1 MTKSTVQQERSSFLF
16 STFLLSASML
26 LVKVIGAFFKIP
38 LMNLLGET
46 GMAYFSGAYTVFTA
60 VYAVTVSG
68 LTGASAKLFSAYDAL
83 RRRKDIRR
91 LQKLTLWLY
100 GGIGAVGTAV
110 MLLGAKAFASWIGC
124 ELSAPATRAASAA
137 VFFCCLMAAYRGYFE
152 GMNDMLPTALSQI
165 VEACSKLFFGLFG
178 AFWVLYRAK
187 NEYATSGTVFGQ
199 NADSLQQ
206 AVSIAMPY
214 AAAAVLLGISLS
226 TFLGLCCLWGMKR
239 LDRRQMA
246 QSQTEAVIPVGAL
259 LSELTAAA
267 FPITVSTVM
276 MQLIPL
282 IDTTTIFRGM
292 SRYFQ
297 ANPAAKQQIQSILA
311 AGEDVET
318 FCFGIFSAC
327 VTLFNLIPTIAGLIS
342 KTALPAVSRLTAV
355 DDREQTSPYIRA
367 VLTCALYITVPAS
380 LGMSAIARLILQV
393 LYARQPYTAVYGEQ
407 TLQILGLAALCSGI
421 VFPLAAILQA
431 GKHFWTPVFCQ
442 LSGAAVKLVGNLL
455 FIPMYGMR
463 GAAYATFA
471 GYLVMTL
478 GMMVAGYR
486 YYQKML
492 AWFDAAKILLLGTIS
507 AAGARICCRMLKQ
520 YALPE
525 VFILGISMLIA
536 AGIYLLGTFFCNPI
550 TKNTINL
557 LSGKE
562 KTRKGLEKIRIIR

>member
-1 MTKSTVQQERSSFLF
+1 MKKISVQQDRSSFF
-16 STFLLSASML
+16 VSTFLLSASML
-26 LVKVIGAFFKIP
+26 LVKVIGALFKIP

-46 GMAYFSGAYTVFTA
+46 GMAYFSGAYTIFTA

-83 RRRKDIRR
+83 RRTKDIRR
-91 LQKLTLWLY
+91 LQRLTLWLY
-100 GGIGAVGTAV
+100 GGIGAVGTGV
-110 MLLGAKAFASWIGC
+110 MLLGARAFASWIGC
-124 ELSAPATRAASAA
+124 ELSAPATRAAAAA

-165 VEACSKLFFGLFG
+165 IEAFSKLIFGLFG

-187 NEYATSGTVFGQ
+187 NEFAASGTVFGQ

-226 TFLGLCCLWGMKR
+226 TFLGLCCLWGLKK
-239 LDRRQMA
+239 LDHRRIVKP
-246 QSQTEAVIPVGAL
+246 QTQAIIPIRNL
-259 LSELTAAA
+259 LSELAAAA

-282 IDTTTIFRGM
+282 IDTTTMFRGLN
-292 SRYFQ
+292 RYFQ
-297 ANPAAKQQIQSILA
+297 ADPAAEQQILHIITE
-311 AGEDVET
+311 GENPET

-342 KTALPAVSRLTAV
+342 KTALPAVSRLTAI
-355 DDREQTSPYIRA
+355 DDRENTGSYIRA
-367 VLTCALYITVPAS
+367 VLLCAMYITVPAS
-380 LGMSAIARLILQV
+380 LGMSAIAKLILQV

-407 TLQILGLAALCSGI
+407 ILQILGLAALCSGI
-421 VFPLAAILQA
+421 IFPLAAILQA
-431 GKHFWTPVFCQ
+431 GKHFWSPVICQ
-442 LSGAAVKLVGNLL
+442 LSGAAVKLIGNLL
-455 FIPMYGMR
+455 LIPMYGMN
-463 GAAYATFA
+463 GAAYATLA
-471 GYLVMTL
+471 GYLVMSV
-478 GMMVAGYR
+478 GMLIAGHR
-486 YYQKML
+486 YYGKL
-492 AWFDAAKILLLGTIS
+492 FAWFDTIKILLLGMIC
-507 AAGARICCRMLKQ
+507 AAGANICCRMLAA
-520 YALPE
+520 YRLPQ
-525 VFILGISMLIA
+525 VLILGISMLAA
-536 AGIYLLGTFFCNPI
+536 AGIYLLGTFLCGPI